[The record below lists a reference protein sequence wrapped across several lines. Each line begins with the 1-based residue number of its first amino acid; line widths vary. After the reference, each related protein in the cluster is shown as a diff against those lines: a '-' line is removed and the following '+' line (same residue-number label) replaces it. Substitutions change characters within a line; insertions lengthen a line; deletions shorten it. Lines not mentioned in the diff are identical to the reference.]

1 MVPVADGVPPGR
13 RYSSQQRV
21 EVPSKAVT
29 IVFGRW
35 IYEID
40 VNGLVLNCTWM
51 MKTVPQS
58 KKTTCRRVERKT
70 THKQTWWNDQW
81 MEKLEK
87 YIYISYIGCHCR
99 VRIYV
104 PGMCI
109 WLQHCNLIFQNINII
124 SHMSCPSRVSINSST
139 LQLEYISRNSYYTQL
154 ISSTPTS
161 IMLYV

>member
-40 VNGLVLNCTWM
+40 VNGLVLNCTWI

-87 YIYISYIGCHCR
+87 YIYIYHISVVIVVYVFMYLVCVYDCSIVIWYFRISILFLTCR
-99 VRIYV
+99 VPLV
-104 PGMCI
+104 PR
-109 WLQHCNLIFQNINII
+109 LIHPHFSSSIFREIHII
-124 SHMSCPSRVSINSST
+124 
-139 LQLEYISRNSYYTQL
+139 RN
-154 ISSTPTS
+154 
-161 IMLYV
+161 